1 MYRILIQLISAVL
14 LWICCKLAINSW
26 ADPINYSFQS
36 FFISAFFIFLY
47 WKITSSI
54 KLIKVNKKYFGQ
66 IFLVSFIIWW
76 ILNILSFLMY
86 KYNNLTTISF
96 LNQSSVFFSVIIWIC
111 FFKEKKYIKE
121 WGIIILLFL
130 WLYLFATSWK
140 WFNINNWIFLIISSA
155 FFSSLLMAWSQKILK
170 KVDSITYWFYRA
182 LLISMAVFCYVLIF
196 WKIQIQDYKF
206 LIIQWFLSSISMIS
220 LNNAINKSSASEL
233 ATISVL
239 VPIITSMLAIFI
251 FWDILNVIQ
260 IFWAFIIVIS
270 VFLLQYIKTK
280 NHLKN

>member
-1 MYRILIQLISAVL
+1 
-14 LWICCKLAINSW
+14 
-26 ADPINYSFQS
+26 
-36 FFISAFFIFLY
+36 
-47 WKITSSI
+47 
-54 KLIKVNKKYFGQ
+54 
-66 IFLVSFIIWW
+66 
-76 ILNILSFLMY
+76 
-86 KYNNLTTISF
+86 
-96 LNQSSVFFSVIIWIC
+96 
-111 FFKEKKYIKE
+111 
-121 WGIIILLFL
+121 
-130 WLYLFATSWK
+130 
-140 WFNINNWIFLIISSA
+140 
-155 FFSSLLMAWSQKILK
+155 
-170 KVDSITYWFYRA
+170 
-182 LLISMAVFCYVLIF
+182 MAVFCYVLIF